1 MCVFFRLLQH
11 QFLVKLRKSVFF
23 FFGGCDMMEFGGK
36 MNFILFL
43 LLLLVASAAVVIVN
57 PVKVWSMKS
66 ILVIWF
72 LIHEI
77 G

>member
-1 MCVFFRLLQH
+1 
-11 QFLVKLRKSVFF
+11 
-23 FFGGCDMMEFGGK
+23 MMEFGGK
-36 MNFILFL
+36 MNFNLL
-43 LLLLVASAAVVIVN
+43 LLLLVVVAVVVIVN

>member
-1 MCVFFRLLQH
+1 
-11 QFLVKLRKSVFF
+11 
-23 FFGGCDMMEFGGK
+23 MMEFGGK
-36 MNFILFL
+36 MNFNL
-43 LLLLVASAAVVIVN
+43 LLLLLAAAAVVVTVN

>member
-1 MCVFFRLLQH
+1 
-11 QFLVKLRKSVFF
+11 
-23 FFGGCDMMEFGGK
+23 MMEFGGK
-36 MNFILFL
+36 MNFNLL
-43 LLLLVASAAVVIVN
+43 LLLLVVATLVVVIVN

>member
-1 MCVFFRLLQH
+1 
-11 QFLVKLRKSVFF
+11 
-23 FFGGCDMMEFGGK
+23 MMEFCGK
-36 MNFILFL
+36 MNFNLL
-43 LLLLVASAAVVIVN
+43 LLLLVVVAVAVVVIVN

>member
-1 MCVFFRLLQH
+1 
-11 QFLVKLRKSVFF
+11 
-23 FFGGCDMMEFGGK
+23 MMEFGGK
-36 MNFILFL
+36 MNFNL
-43 LLLLVASAAVVIVN
+43 LLLLLAAVAVVVIVN

>member
-1 MCVFFRLLQH
+1 
-11 QFLVKLRKSVFF
+11 
-23 FFGGCDMMEFGGK
+23 MMEFGVK
-36 MNFILFL
+36 MNFNL
-43 LLLLVASAAVVIVN
+43 LLLLVVVAAATAVVIVN
-57 PVKVWSMKS
+57 SVQVWSMKS